1 MDIIGKIEL
10 MKSERNW
17 TDYELA
23 QRAMI
28 TQSTIASMKS
38 RKSRKSPP
46 RIETLQAICGAFGI
60 TLAQFFLE
68 DESIEMLSEIEMEM
82 LDSFRKLPTEKQE
95 ALVSLIRCK

>member
-28 TQSTIASMKS
+28 TQSTIASM
-38 RKSRKSPP
+38 KSRKSPP